1 MTRKLHTLAG
11 MLALMALATA
21 LPASAQRPTQ
31 PRDLPTASAGP
42 ALGDPMPDRALAFP
56 GGITAQ
62 ADVIFSTV
70 NGFRPLRLDLYHQQ
84 GAGLR
89 PLVIYIHGGGWVGG
103 HTRQA
108 GAIADFPAALAR
120 LAGEGFVVASLE
132 YRLAGEAPHPAQL
145 QDVRAAIRFLKA
157 NAGRYGIDPARIGIW
172 GGSAGGHLA
181 ALAATSC
188 RDASLDPAARPGQ
201 PAAPAGDT
209 CVQAAAIWYGVFDFA
224 PILARQA
231 QPGAPAAEN
240 QLLRCTPATCP
251 AERVASASP
260 AHYFSRQDPPF
271 LLIHGIND
279 RTVPVD
285 QSRLAEAGLKANG
298 VPVSAIYIPGVD
310 HSFIG
315 PDAATTHA
323 ATMQA
328 VNATFDFFHARLG
341 GAK

>member
-1 MTRKLHTLAG
+1 MRIDHLIMA
-11 MLALMALATA
+11 AAALAVAGPA
-21 LPASAQRPTQ
+21 LARQPTG
-31 PRDLPTASAGP
+31 PRDLPTAANGP

-56 GGITAQ
+56 GGVTAQ
-62 ADVIFSTV
+62 ADVIYSTI
-70 NGFRPLRLDLYHQQ
+70 NGFRPLRLDLYHRP
-84 GAGLR
+84 GGPAR
-89 PLVIYIHGGGWVGG
+89 PLVIYVHGGGWVGG

-120 LAGEGFVVASLE
+120 LAAEGFVVASLE

-157 NAGRYGIDPARIGIW
+157 NAGRHGIDPARIALW

-188 RDASLDPAARPGQ
+188 RDASLDPPSRPGQ
-201 PAAPAGDT
+201 TPPPAGDT
-209 CVQAAAIWYGVFDFA
+209 CVQAAAIWYGVFDFK
-224 PILARQA
+224 PLLARQT

-240 QLLRCTPATCP
+240 QLLRCQPATCP
-251 AERVASASP
+251 ADRVAAASP
-260 AHYFSRQDPPF
+260 ARYFSRQDPPF

-279 RTVPVD
+279 RTVPVE
-285 QSRLAEAGLKANG
+285 QSRLAEAGLQANG
-298 VPVSAIYIPGVD
+298 MPVAAIYIANVD

-315 PDAATTHA
+315 PDSATTHA

-341 GAK
+341 DRK

>member
-1 MTRKLHTLAG
+1 MMQRAMAFLLLGAVLAP
-11 MLALMALATA
+11 
-21 LPASAQRPTQ
+21 PAAAQRPQ
-31 PRDLPTASAGP
+31 GPRELPTAAGGP
-42 ALGDPMPDRALAFP
+42 ALGDPMPERAIAFP
-56 GGITAQ
+56 GGITGL
-62 ADVIFSTV
+62 ADVVFSTV
-70 NGFRPLRLDLYHQQ
+70 NGYRPLRLDLFRKAD
-84 GAGLR
+84 AGPR
-89 PLVIYIHGGGWVGG
+89 PLIIYIHGGGWVAG

-145 QDVRAAIRFLKA
+145 QDVRAAIRYLKA
-157 NAGRYGIDPARIGIW
+157 NAAQYGIDPTRIALW

-188 RDASLDPAARPGQ
+188 RDTSFDPAPRAGQ
-201 PAAPAGDT
+201 PALPAGDT

-224 PILARQA
+224 PILARQS

-251 AERVASASP
+251 PERVASASP
-260 AHYFSRQDPPF
+260 AHYFSRNDPPF

-298 VPVSAIYIPGVD
+298 VPVSAIYIPDVD

-315 PDAATTHA
+315 GNPATTRAATL
-323 ATMQA
+323 QA
-328 VNATFDFFHARLG
+328 VNATFDFFHDRLG
-341 GAK
+341 AAK